1 VLPLSRRPA
10 RHVPRHSTRG
20 PVPGRPAEPA
30 QPVEVLVDLG
40 AATPPREVLVSVL
53 EGLRGGPERAPRQ
66 A

>member
-1 VLPLSRRPA
+1 MLPLSRRPA

-20 PVPGRPAEPA
+20 PLPGRPVE
-30 QPVEVLVDLG
+30 PVEVLVDLS